1 MAFNKVLKMASQGA
15 PDEGRSPALTDAEA
29 PGDLNRVSTS
39 PRALLKFRFL
49 EEIRKRN
56 VGRVAILYIVVC
68 WLILEPVHV
77 VFHMLEV
84 PSWANRL
91 VIILLA
97 LGFPA
102 ALIFA
107 WVYEITPE
115 GLKPTVEVPHGQ
127 SIRRQTGRRLDRAI
141 IAVLALALIYF
152 VLDKFWLST
161 TSGHGDRKAGAAA
174 TTIAPAP
181 TSHAE
186 PAPAFAPP
194 AHSIAVLPFV
204 NMSGDSQQD
213 YFSDGLSEEL
223 LNSLSRITALQVA
236 ARTSS
241 FSFKG
246 KQVDIADIAHK
257 LNVGAILEGSVRK
270 DRARV
275 RITAQLIN
283 AVTGFHLWS
292 QTYDRDLSD
301 ILALQTEIAGAVTTA
316 LQATLLADSAALIE
330 LGGTQ
335 NALAF
340 DAYLR
345 GQRFVDTAR
354 DKEARS
360 AQVAAYSEAVR
371 LDPRYAKAYVGR
383 SLALV
388 GFASNVANGIR
399 ETYNKARTAAEKAL
413 VLAPELGE
421 AHAAFADVIDLGF
434 SDYARAAVEYE
445 RALALS
451 PGNALVLRMSAE
463 FFSRMGRTEAA
474 VRYAQHAVVLD
485 PLNVSSHR
493 SLGKVLY
500 QARRY
505 REAIEAFNRA
515 LTFNPHAG
523 AVPTGRGLAY
533 LSLGEFEAARA
544 SCATP
549 PLDWYNTF
557 CLAIVYHKLNRQSD
571 ADAALAAV
579 RAEFGDD
586 ASFQYAEIYAQW
598 GNIPKALE
606 CLEAAYRVHDTGLA
620 LLKVDPLLDPLRQ
633 EPRFKEIERK
643 LKFPT

>member
-1 MAFNKVLKMASQGA
+1 MASQGA
-15 PDEGRSPALTDAEA
+15 PDEEGSPALTDAAA
-29 PGDLNRVSTS
+29 PGDSKRVSTS
-39 PRALLKFRFL
+39 PRGLLKFRFL

-56 VGRVAILYIVVC
+56 VGRVAILYVVVC

-91 VIILLA
+91 VIIMLA

-141 IAVLALALIYF
+141 IAVLALAVIYF
-152 VLDKFWLST
+152 VLDKFWLS
-161 TSGHGDRKAGAAA
+161 SMAGHSQRGAGAAA
-174 TTIAPAP
+174 TTIAAAP
-181 TSHAE
+181 TAHAE
-186 PAPAFAPP
+186 PAAAFAPP

-223 LNSLSRITALQVA
+223 LNSLSRITQLQVA

-246 KQVDIADIAHK
+246 KQVDIADIARK

-270 DRARV
+270 DEAHV

-292 QTYDRDLSD
+292 ETYDRDLRH
-301 ILALQTEIAGAVTTA
+301 ILALQTEIASAVTTA
-316 LQATLLADSAALIE
+316 LQATLLSDSAALIE
-330 LGGTQ
+330 LGGTH
-335 NALAF
+335 NPLAF
-340 DAYLR
+340 DAYLK
-345 GQRFVDTAR
+345 GEKFVAKMP
-354 DKEARS
+354 DKETQL
-360 AQVAAYSEAVR
+360 AQIAAYSEAIR
-371 LDPRYAKAYVGR
+371 LDPRYAKAYVGKA
-383 SLALV
+383 LALR
-388 GFASNVANGIR
+388 GFAGNESGPAIR
-399 ETYNKARTAAEKAL
+399 EDYEQARAAAEKAL
-413 VLAPELGE
+413 ALAPELGE
-421 AHAAFADVIDLGF
+421 AHAAFAAVLEDGF
-434 SDYARAAVEYE
+434 LDYARAVVEHE

-451 PGNALVLRMSAE
+451 PGNAL
-463 FFSRMGRTEAA
+463 
-474 VRYAQHAVVLD
+474 AQRAVVLD
-485 PLNVSSHR
+485 PLNAITHR
-493 SLGKVLY
+493 TLGHVLHN
-500 QARRY
+500 ARRD
-505 REAIEAFNRA
+505 REAIEAYNQA
-515 LTFNPHAG
+515 LRLNPQTAQLQS
-523 AVPTGRGLAY
+523 VRGWAH
-533 LSLGEFEAARA
+533 LSLGELEAARE

-549 PLDWYNTF
+549 PLDWDSNT
-557 CLAIVYHKLNRQSD
+557 CLAVVYHKLNRQSD

-579 RAEFGDD
+579 SAAMGDD
-586 ASFQYAEIYAQW
+586 SAFQYALIYAQW
-598 GNIPKALE
+598 GNIAKALE
-606 CLEAAYRVHDTGLA
+606 WLETAYYRTHDPGL
-620 LLKVDPLLDPLRQ
+620 LDLKVEPMLDALRQ

>member
-1 MAFNKVLKMASQGA
+1 MASQGT
-15 PDEGRSPALTDAEA
+15 PDEERSPALTDAAA
-29 PGDLNRVSTS
+29 PGDSKRVSTS

-49 EEIRKRN
+49 EEVRKRN
-56 VGRVAILYIVVC
+56 VGRVAILYVVVC

-84 PSWANRL
+84 PPWANRL

-97 LGFPA
+97 LGFPTA
-102 ALIFA
+102 MIFA

-141 IAVLALALIYF
+141 IAVLALAVIYF

-161 TSGHGDRKAGAAA
+161 TSGHGKRETSAAA
-174 TTIAPAP
+174 TAIAAAP
-181 TSHAE
+181 TAHPE

-246 KQVDIADIAHK
+246 KQVDIADIARK

-270 DRARV
+270 DEAQV

-292 QTYDRDLSD
+292 ETYDRDLRH
-301 ILALQTEIAGAVTTA
+301 ILALQTEIASAVTKA
-316 LQATLLADSAALIE
+316 LQATLLVNSAALIE

-335 NALAF
+335 NPLAF
-340 DAYLR
+340 DAYLK
-345 GQRFVDTAR
+345 GQKFSGTAF
-354 DKEARS
+354 DKETRLT
-360 AQVAAYSEAVR
+360 QIAAYSEAIR
-371 LDPRYAKAYVGR
+371 LDPHYAKAYAAKA
-383 SLALV
+383 LALRI
-388 GFASNVANGIR
+388 FAGINATGPAIR
-399 ETYNKARTAAEKAL
+399 ERFEEARAAAEKAL
-413 VLAPELGE
+413 ALAPELGE
-421 AHAAFADVIDLGF
+421 THAAFAAVLDEGF
-434 SDYARAAVEYE
+434 ADYARAAVEYD

-451 PGNALVLRMSAE
+451 PGNALVLRQSAL
-463 FFSRMGRTEAA
+463 FFSLAGRTEAA
-474 VRYAQHAVVLD
+474 VANAKRAVVLD
-485 PLNVSSHR
+485 PLNVAVHR
-493 SLGKVLY
+493 TLGNVLY
-500 QARRY
+500 DARRY
-505 REAIEAFNRA
+505 REAIEAYNRA
-515 LTFNPHAG
+515 LSINPQADHVAAFQG
-523 AVPTGRGLAY
+523 WAH
-533 LSLGEFEAARA
+533 LSLGEFEAARE

-549 PLDWYNTF
+549 PVDWDSNT
-557 CLAIVYHKLNRQSD
+557 CLAVVYHKLNRRSD

-579 RAEFGDD
+579 TAAMGDD
-586 ASFQYAEIYAQW
+586 GAFQYAEIYAQW

-606 CLEAAYRVHDTGLA
+606 WLETAYRMHDPGLWA
-620 LLKVDPLLDPLRQ
+620 LKAEPMLDPLRQ

>member
-1 MAFNKVLKMASQGA
+1 MASQGA
-15 PDEGRSPALTDAEA
+15 PDEERSPALTDAAA
-29 PGDLNRVSTS
+29 PGDSKRVSTS
-39 PRALLKFRFL
+39 PRGLLKFRFL

-56 VGRVAILYIVVC
+56 VGRVAILYVVVC

-84 PSWANRL
+84 PPWANRL

-141 IAVLALALIYF
+141 IAVLALAVIYF

-161 TSGHGDRKAGAAA
+161 LSGHGQRGAGAAA
-174 TTIAPAP
+174 TTIAAAP
-181 TSHAE
+181 TAHAE
-186 PAPAFAPP
+186 PAAAFAPP

-223 LNSLSRITALQVA
+223 LNSLSRITQLQVA

-270 DRARV
+270 DGAHV

-292 QTYDRDLSD
+292 QTYDRNLRD
-301 ILALQTEIAGAVTTA
+301 ILALQTEIASAVTTA
-316 LQATLLADSAALIE
+316 LQATLLVNSAALIE

-335 NALAF
+335 NPLAF

-360 AQVAAYSEAVR
+360 AQVAAYSEAIR
-371 LDPRYAKAYVGR
+371 LDPRYAKAYVGQ
-383 SLALV
+383 SLALI
-388 GFASNVANGIR
+388 GFASNVATGPAIR
-399 ETYNKARTAAEKAL
+399 ETYKEARAAAEKAL
-413 VLAPELGE
+413 ALAPELGE
-421 AHAAFADVIDLGF
+421 AHAAFAEVIDLGF
-434 SDYARAAVEYE
+434 TDYARAAVEYE

-451 PGNALVLRMSAE
+451 PGNALVLRMSAS
-463 FFSRMGRTEAA
+463 FLSRMGRIEAA
-474 VRYAQHAVVLD
+474 LAYAQRVVVLD

-493 SLGKVLY
+493 ALGGVLY
-500 QARRY
+500 DARRY

-515 LTFNPHAG
+515 LTLNPHAG
-523 AVPTGRGLAY
+523 GVPSIRGEAY
-533 LSLGEFEAARA
+533 LSLGQFEAARA

-549 PLDWYNTF
+549 PLDGISNA
-557 CLAIVYHKLNRQSD
+557 CLAIAYHKLNRQSD

-579 RAEFGDD
+579 RAAYGDD
-586 ASFQYAEIYAQW
+586 ASYQYAEIYAQW
-598 GNIPKALE
+598 GNIPTALE
-606 CLEAAYRVHDTGLA
+606 WLETAYRVHDTGLVQ
-620 LLKVDPLLDPLRQ
+620 LKVDPMLDPLRQ
-633 EPRFKEIERK
+633 EPRFKAIERK
-643 LKFPT
+643 FKFPT

>member
-1 MAFNKVLKMASQGA
+1 MASQGA
-15 PDEGRSPALTDAEA
+15 PDEKRSPAPTDAEA
-29 PGDLNRVSTS
+29 PGGVNRVHT
-39 PRALLKFRFL
+39 RAHVGLPKFRFL

-56 VGRVAILYIVVC
+56 VGRVAVLYVVVS

-77 VFHMLEV
+77 IFHMLEV
-84 PSWANRL
+84 PLWANRL

-127 SIRRQTGRRLDRAI
+127 SIRNQTGRRLDRAI
-141 IAVLALALIYF
+141 IAVLALAVIYF
-152 VLDKFWLST
+152 VVDKFWLSSI
-161 TSGHGDRKAGAAA
+161 SGHGQHGAAA
-174 TTIAPAP
+174 TTIAAAP
-181 TSHAE
+181 TAHAE
-186 PAPAFAPP
+186 PPAVFVPP

-204 NMSGDSQQD
+204 NMSRDSQQD

-223 LNSLSRITALQVA
+223 LNSLSRITQLQVA

-270 DRARV
+270 DGAHV

-292 QTYDRDLSD
+292 QTYDRNLRD
-301 ILALQTEIAGAVTTA
+301 ILALQTEIASAVTTA
-316 LQATLLADSAALIE
+316 LQATLLVNSAALIE

-335 NALAF
+335 NPLAF

-360 AQVAAYSEAVR
+360 AQVAAYLEAIS
-371 LDPRYAKAYVGR
+371 LDPRYAKAYVGQ
-383 SLALV
+383 SLALI
-388 GFASNVANGIR
+388 GFASNVANGPAIR
-399 ETYNKARTAAEKAL
+399 ETYKEARTAAEKAL
-413 VLAPELGE
+413 ALAPELGE
-421 AHAAFADVIDLGF
+421 AHAAFAEVIDLGF
-434 SDYARAAVEYE
+434 TDYARAAVEYE

-451 PGNALVLRMSAE
+451 PGNTLVLRESAM
-463 FFSRMGRTEAA
+463 FLSRMGRTEAA
-474 VRYAQHAVVLD
+474 FTYAQRAVVLD

-493 SLGKVLY
+493 TLARVLHN
-500 QARRY
+500 ARRD
-505 REAIEAFNRA
+505 REAIEACDRA
-515 LTFNPHAG
+515 LTLNPHAG
-523 AVPTGRGLAY
+523 GVPSIRGEAY
-533 LSLGEFEAARA
+533 LSLGQFEAARA

-549 PLDWYNTF
+549 PLDGISNA
-557 CLAIVYHKLNRQSD
+557 CLAIAYHKLNRQSD

-579 RAEFGDD
+579 MTAYGDD
-586 ASFQYAEIYAQW
+586 ASFQYAQIYAQW
-598 GNIPKALE
+598 GNIPTALE
-606 CLEAAYRVHDTGLA
+606 WLETAYRVHDTGLVQ
-620 LLKVDPLLDPLRQ
+620 LKVDPMLDPLRQ
-633 EPRFKEIERK
+633 EPRFKAIERK
-643 LKFPT
+643 FKFPI

>member
-15 PDEGRSPALTDAEA
+15 PDEGRSPALADAEPTEA
-29 PGDLNRVSTS
+29 PGDLKRVSAS
-39 PRALLKFRFL
+39 PRAGLPKFRFL

-56 VGRVAILYIVVC
+56 VGRVAILYVVVC

-115 GLKPTVEVPHGQ
+115 GLRPTVEVPHGQ

-161 TSGHGDRKAGAAA
+161 ISGRGLHGAGTAAKTIAAA
-174 TTIAPAP
+174 P
-181 TSHAE
+181 TVHAE
-186 PAPAFAPP
+186 PASAFAPP

-246 KQVDIADIAHK
+246 KQVDIADIARK
-257 LNVGAILEGSVRK
+257 LNVGAILEGSVR
-270 DRARV
+270 RAGAHV

-301 ILALQTEIAGAVTTA
+301 MLALQTEIASAVTTA
-316 LQATLLADSAALIE
+316 LQATLLGDSAALIE

-335 NALAF
+335 NPLAF

-345 GQRFVDTAR
+345 GQKFVDTAP
-354 DKEARS
+354 DKETRL
-360 AQVAAYSEAVR
+360 AQIAAYSEAIR
-371 LDPRYAKAYVGR
+371 LDPSYAKAYAGKAV
-383 SLALV
+383 ALSD
-388 GFASNVANGIR
+388 FAGDVATGPAVR
-399 ETYNKARTAAEKAL
+399 QSFEEARAEADKAL
-413 VLAPELGE
+413 ALAPELGE
-421 AHAAFADVIDLGF
+421 AHVALASILDAGFA
-434 SDYARAAVEYE
+434 DYARAAVEYE
-445 RALALS
+445 RAVALS
-451 PGNALVLRMSAE
+451 PGNALVLRLSAW
-463 FFSRMGRTEAA
+463 FFSHVGRT
-474 VRYAQHAVVLD
+474 
-485 PLNVSSHR
+485 
-493 SLGKVLY
+493 
-500 QARRY
+500 
-505 REAIEAFNRA
+505 
-515 LTFNPHAG
+515 
-523 AVPTGRGLAY
+523 
-533 LSLGEFEAARA
+533 
-544 SCATP
+544 
-549 PLDWYNTF
+549 
-557 CLAIVYHKLNRQSD
+557 
-571 ADAALAAV
+571 
-579 RAEFGDD
+579 
-586 ASFQYAEIYAQW
+586 
-598 GNIPKALE
+598 
-606 CLEAAYRVHDTGLA
+606 
-620 LLKVDPLLDPLRQ
+620 
-633 EPRFKEIERK
+633 
-643 LKFPT
+643 